1 MNAPPSTPAPNRAE
15 LTDWDPEN
23 EAFWESTGK
32 KIANRTLVITTFNL
46 TLAFAVW
53 FVVSA
58 IVARLKDSGFELSK
72 TELYWL
78 VAMPGL
84 AGGTLRLAH
93 MFLIPIFGTRK
104 VITFSTAS
112 LLVPLIG
119 WYFAMQQNTTSYTTL
134 IVLAFVAGLG
144 GGNFSSFMPS
154 TSLFFPK
161 KKLGTALGVQAG
173 IGNFGVSLVQ
183 FLTPWLIG
191 LSVVGTSLMFDKG
204 GPDKPPA
211 ATEVFLGNAFLFWI
225 PFVIIGT
232 IVAWVY
238 LKDVPVHAKMSEQMN
253 IFREKHTYTMTSLYL
268 MTFGTF
274 SGLAAAFP
282 VLIKNQFG
290 DFASA
295 PDPLK
300 YAFIGPLVGSLA
312 RVVAGPISDRFGGA
326 KVTTVA
332 GIGATVFAFLVS
344 FWVKPDSI
352 DDFTPFVLAMTGVF
366 FFAGVGN
373 ASTFKQIPMLFD
385 KVKSAGVIGWTAAV
399 AAYGPFLFSLLI
411 SFSASS
417 TGTPA
422 NFFIGLSIFCALN
435 VVLNWVYFARK
446 GAPNPC

>member
-1 MNAPPSTPAPNRAE
+1 MNAPPSQPAPKGHE
-15 LTDWDPEN
+15 LTEWDPEN
-23 EAFWESTGK
+23 EEFWESTGK

-58 IVARLKDSGFELSK
+58 IVARLKDSGFDLSK

-84 AGGTLRLAH
+84 AAGTLRLAH
-93 MFLIPIFGTRK
+93 MFLIPIYGTRK
-104 VITFSTAS
+104 VVTFSTLS
-112 LLVPLIG
+112 LLVPLVG
-119 WYFAMQQNTTSYTTL
+119 WYFAVQQTTTSYTTL
-134 IVLAFVAGLG
+134 IVLAFLAGLG

-161 KKLGTALGVQAG
+161 KRLGTALGIQAG

-183 FLTPWLIG
+183 FLTPWVIG
-191 LSVVGTSLMFDKG
+191 LSIMGTTLVYDKG
-204 GPDKPPA
+204 GPKPPGP
-211 ATEVFLGNAFLFWI
+211 TDVYLGSAFLIWI
-225 PFVIIGT
+225 PFIIVGA
-232 IVAWVY
+232 IFAWTK

-253 IFREKHTYTMTSLYL
+253 IFREKHTYTMTSLYM

-282 VLIKNQFG
+282 VLIKNQYG
-290 DFASA
+290 DFANA

-300 YAFIGPLVGSLA
+300 YAFIGPLVGSAA
-312 RVVAGPISDRFGGA
+312 RILAGPVSDKFGGA
-326 KVTTVA
+326 RVTAFA
-332 GIGATVFAFLVS
+332 GIGATVFAVLTS
-344 FWVKPDSI
+344 LYVKPDSI
-352 DDFTPFVLAMTGVF
+352 DDFTPFVLTMVGIF

-385 KVKSAGVIGWTAAV
+385 KVKSAGVIGWTAAI
-399 AAYGPFLFSLLI
+399 AAYGPFLFSVLI

-417 TGTPA
+417 TGSPA
-422 NFFIGLSIFCALN
+422 TFFIGLAVFCALN
-435 VVLNWVYFARK
+435 VILNWWFFARK
-446 GAPNPC
+446 NAPNPC